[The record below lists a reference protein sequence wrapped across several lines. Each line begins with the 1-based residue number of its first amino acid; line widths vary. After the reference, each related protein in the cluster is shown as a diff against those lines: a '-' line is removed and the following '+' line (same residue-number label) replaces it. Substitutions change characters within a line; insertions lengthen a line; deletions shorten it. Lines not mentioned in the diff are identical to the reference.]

1 MTREAKRPRVFL
13 SIRWIVATA
22 AVCLTA
28 GLGLAMST
36 VAERDA
42 RRALTAEVEARL
54 LLQSRNLALTSA
66 GALLTDYPEL
76 TLAPLVKSMRDRQP
90 ELASVVVVD
99 RAGVIQG
106 HSDVRLISTHLALPP
121 GLREAPASKGADPR
135 ERLLVNDEMLL
146 ASAPIRHSSG
156 ETIGTALVGIRRD
169 YIEQN
174 VRSAVEGGRV
184 VFGVLLLLGVIASV
198 VLMSIL
204 MRPVARLREGIERIG
219 RGDLNARV
227 TVGGRTEFR
236 LLADAMNEMTTR
248 LRSVQDDLVERE
260 RLAHEMNLAKNI
272 QERLLPAGPVS
283 TGSFT
288 VLGGQWAAAEVGGDY
303 YDAFEGRDG
312 TLGLAIADV
321 SGKGLA
327 GCLVTSMLFALLR
340 ALRHDFESPAV
351 LLRVLHDR
359 LREGL
364 RTGSFVTMFYGI
376 LDSTTGRLTFS
387 SAGHNPL
394 LVYRARTG
402 ELEWRRTDGL
412 PLGAIGGPTVPAS
425 LRDDS
430 VVLDPGDCA
439 VQYTDGLSEATGP
452 LGQEEFGID
461 RIAGAVRTAAP
472 NGARAIVDALHD
484 AVVRWRGD
492 AAPLDDETVLVLY
505 RAPARVPVDETD
517 SSLESGSGENRPGL
531 DAWDL
536 ARAGGQC
543 LMLPANLDSLPQI
556 ETWLREL
563 GGTREWDDDLIGRLH
578 LGLHEAVSNVIEH
591 GFGPVFED
599 FVEVWWAPKGGY
611 FLIRDHGV
619 PFDAK
624 DHAQFDPRD
633 PKARKRGRGLG
644 LTIIDRVME
653 RVDYYPGM
661 TVGNITVLHC
671 PAEAGKL

>member
-1 MTREAKRPRVFL
+1 MTGETKRPRVL
-13 SIRWIVATA
+13 SIRWIVAAA
-22 AVCLTA
+22 AVGLTA

-42 RRALTAEVEARL
+42 RRALTIEVEARL

-76 TLAPLVKSMRDRQP
+76 TLVPLVKSMRDRQP

-106 HSDVRLISTHLALPP
+106 HSDVRLISTHYTLPR
-121 GLREAPASKGADPR
+121 GLREAPASMAADPR
-135 ERLLVNDEMLL
+135 ERLLVDDEMLL
-146 ASAPIRHSSG
+146 ASAPIRHSNG

-174 VRSAVEGGRV
+174 VRSAVEGGRL
-184 VFGVLLLLGVIASV
+184 VFGILLLLGVVASV

-219 RGDLNARV
+219 RGDLNAKV
-227 TVGGRTEFR
+227 SVGGRTEFR
-236 LLADAMNEMTTR
+236 LLADAMNEMTTK
-248 LRSVQDDLVERE
+248 LRSAQADLVERE

-340 ALRHDFESPAV
+340 ALRRDFESPAM

-376 LDSTTGRLTFS
+376 LDSTTGRLTFA

-402 ELEWRRTDGL
+402 EVEWRRTDGL
-412 PLGAIGGPTVPAS
+412 PLGAVGGPVVPAS
-425 LRDDS
+425 LRDDA

-439 VQYTDGLSEATGP
+439 VQYTDGLSEASETS
-452 LGQEEFGID
+452 GQEEFGID
-461 RIAGAVRTAAP
+461 RIADIVRVAAP

-484 AVVRWRGD
+484 AAVRWRGD

-505 RAPARVPVDETD
+505 RAPARALLDETESPSD
-517 SSLESGSGENRPGL
+517 SGANRPGL

-536 ARAGGQC
+536 ARTGGQC
-543 LMLPANLDSLPQI
+543 LALPANLDSLPQI
-556 ETWLREL
+556 EAWLREL
-563 GGTREWDDDLIGRLH
+563 GGPREWDDDLIGRLH

-599 FVEVWWAPKGGY
+599 FVEVWWVPKGGY

-633 PKARKRGRGLG
+633 PKARKKGRGLG

-671 PAEAGKL
+671 PAGAGKF